1 VARALRAPSA
11 FADIVMKSDLAN
23 RFIRQLHPAV
33 PRPLPGEAAGLV
45 LDHPQTRL
53 SCRLNPSAA
62 FLWSA
67 MAEES
72 RPAALAERLAAEFDI
87 PRDQADRALS
97 DFVYRMGALGFVRV
111 DDASPPAR
119 LRGRYL
125 DLLKAA
131 LTNILYAEHELR
143 IERLEQEGAEA
154 DPRRMRDIRY
164 LDPELFEELIAH
176 KADGRVWRGKA
187 TRFSHTMIGVRR
199 LQNLEWCAERIFDDG
214 IEGDF
219 LEAGV
224 CQGGA
229 AIFLRALQV
238 AHGQE
243 QRRTWVADSF
253 QGLPKPTSEFDEGYE
268 LHEEAQ
274 PWLAASL
281 TAVQDNFRTYDL
293 LSDQVRFLP
302 GWFAD
307 SLAGAPVE
315 SLAILRLDADLY
327 SSTREVLDSLYDKV
341 VPGGFI
347 IIDDYHVFP
356 NCRRAVDEFRAE
368 RSIADPL
375 VRIDWT
381 AVFWRRM

>member
-1 VARALRAPSA
+1 
-11 FADIVMKSDLAN
+11 MKSELGN
-23 RFIRQLHPAV
+23 RRIRQLHAAV

-67 MAEES
+67 MADES

-87 PRDQADRALS
+87 PRDQADQALS
-97 DFVYRMGALGFVRV
+97 EFSYRMGALGFVRI
-111 DDASPPAR
+111 DDGGQSAR
-119 LRGRYL
+119 LRARYL
-125 DLLKAA
+125 GLLKAA

-143 IERLEQEGAEA
+143 IERLERQGDEP
-154 DPRRMRDIRY
+154 DPRGMRDIRY
-164 LDPELFEELIAH
+164 LDSELFENLIAH
-176 KADGRVWRGKA
+176 KEDGRVWRGKA
-187 TRFSHTMIGVRR
+187 TRFSHTMIGLRR
-199 LQNLEWCAERIFDDG
+199 LQNLEWCAEQIFEDG

-243 QRRTWVADSF
+243 LRQTWVADSF
-253 QGLPKPTSEFDEGYE
+253 QGLPRPTSEHDRGYE

-281 TAVQDNFRTYDL
+281 RAVQDNFRSYDL

-307 SLAGAPVE
+307 SLAEAPVE
-315 SLAILRLDADLY
+315 SLSILRIDADLY
-327 SSTREVLDSLYDKV
+327 SSTREVLEALYDKV
-341 VPGGFI
+341 VPGGFVI
-347 IIDDYHVFP
+347 VDDYHVFP

-368 RSIADPL
+368 RNVADPL

-381 AVFWRRM
+381 AVFWRKT

>member
-1 VARALRAPSA
+1 
-11 FADIVMKSDLAN
+11 MKPDLAN
-23 RFIRQLHPAV
+23 RYIRQLHAAV
-33 PRPLPGEAAGLV
+33 PKPLSGEATGLV
-45 LDHPQTRL
+45 LEHPQTRL
-53 SCRLNPSAA
+53 ACRLNPSAA
-62 FLWSA
+62 YLWSA
-67 MAEES
+67 LAEECCPS
-72 RPAALAERLAAEFDI
+72 VLADRLATEFAISRDEAAE
-87 PRDQADRALS
+87 ALS
-97 DFVYRMGALGFVRV
+97 DFVYRMGALGFIRI
-111 DDASPPAR
+111 DDGSLAAR
-119 LRGRYL
+119 LRERYL

-131 LTNILYAEHELR
+131 LTNLIYPEHELR
-143 IERLEQEGAEA
+143 IERLERDGPDC
-154 DPRRMRDIRY
+154 DPARAMRDIRY
-164 LDPELFEELIAH
+164 QEAELFEDLIAH
-176 KADGRVWRGKA
+176 KADGRVWRGEP
-187 TRFSHTMIGVRR
+187 TRFSHTMIGLRR
-199 LQNLEWCAERIFDDG
+199 LQNLEWCAEQIFEDG

-253 QGLPKPTSEFDEGYE
+253 QGLPKPSSKFDEGYD
-268 LHEEAQ
+268 LNEEVQ

-281 TAVQDNFRTYDL
+281 KAVQDNFRSYDL

-307 SLAGAPVE
+307 SLPEAPVE
-315 SLAILRLDADLY
+315 SLSILRIDADLY
-327 SSTREVLDSLYDKV
+327 SSTLQVLEPLYDKV

-368 RSIADPL
+368 RKVADPL

-381 AVFWRRM
+381 AVFWRKT